1 MKKTLFPFTILTS
14 PAQMCPSLC
23 KLPLRE
29 PLKLP
34 LTSLLRLSARKRP
47 IRGLPASKLPP
58 TEFPG
63 CKPSMCKLVMLRVE
77 GRSPSHCLPP
87 LGETQTPTVAA
98 NLSVLP
104 Y

>member
-1 MKKTLFPFTILTS
+1 MKIALYPFIRLTS
-14 PAQMCPSLC
+14 PAQMFPDR

-34 LTSLLRLSARKRP
+34 LWSLLRLSARNRP

-63 CKPSMCKLVMLRVE
+63 CKPSTCKLVMLRVE
-77 GRSPSHCLPP
+77 G
-87 LGETQTPTVAA
+87 
-98 NLSVLP
+98 
-104 Y
+104 